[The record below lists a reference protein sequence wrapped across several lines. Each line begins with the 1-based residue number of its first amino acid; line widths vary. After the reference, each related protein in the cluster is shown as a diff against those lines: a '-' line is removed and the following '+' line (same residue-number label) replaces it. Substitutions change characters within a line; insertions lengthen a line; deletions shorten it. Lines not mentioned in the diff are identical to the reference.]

1 MVCFQFLGLT
11 PQAIACR
18 PSGAKKLVAFRHF
31 SDADSQSAQLRR
43 GVSEGVTYRPR
54 SRFGLHDVWRR
65 PVAVVN
71 IVTPERA
78 DIMER
83 EIRAQSA
90 PVLRVLIHGMILTAF
105 FASLS
110 QAVHAQDAPGKAAAD
125 PAAQSAPAAP
135 EAKGT
140 GDQPADSKPAAAPT
154 QDAEKKAE
162 TNEVSLA
169 EDQAVIKEQFK
180 RFEKSMLD
188 MAEFIR
194 KTEPERADI
203 LFRAINNSK
212 ENGVFRDMEDL
223 VKLLASEDQL
233 GDAVEREGEVVGD
246 LQSLLDLLMSDDREK
261 ELAKEKAR
269 IEQYIKDL
277 TKIIAGQKDV
287 HAATDR
293 GDQPQGLTPRQEK
306 LTEKT
311 AELKKLIEE
320 EDKKAKAE
328 EKSRSESE
336 SGKPQNKPQ
345 EGQPKS
351 EPKAGKPG
359 ENQPGEQKPG
369 DEKPGEQKPG
379 EEKPG
384 DKKPGENKPADTKP
398 GEKQPEEK
406 QPGENSDQKPMKSE
420 SKPGDQKPGE
430 SKPGE
435 SKPSDPMPG
444 EPMPGESPEGESQPG
459 ESPSQQPPSD
469 KKQARDQL
477 EKAKK
482 AMEKAI
488 QKLQKQQQKDASKNQ
503 EEALEELQKAKEKL
517 EDILRQI
524 REQEQLLKLAGLE
537 ARFQRMLAQQIAIYN
552 DTVQIDKVAENERTN
567 SHQLKSEELS
577 QQEGQLVL
585 EAEKALTL
593 LQEEGTAVAFPEAVE
608 QMRFDMQTLVQHLKK
623 FQVGALTQSIEMDV
637 INGLKEMI
645 DALQEEQEKAKDK
658 EQKKQQ
664 PPMEGE
670 GEAPDD
676 ELLKQIS
683 ELKMLKSLQLRINNR
698 TTRLAQLYT
707 GEQATKPEVVQQVK
721 ELSLRQAR
729 IQKATY
735 DLATGKNK

>member
-1 MVCFQFLGLT
+1 MSLNWGLKTGVLSFVASQLPANHGKRTSSKGTDTMRFRIGFLASAAYRTLFHIMI
-11 PQAIACR
+11 IAALCIGMI
-18 PSGAKKLVAFRHF
+18 SFAN
-31 SDADSQSAQLRR
+31 AQ
-43 GVSEGVTYRPR
+43 ETKP
-54 SRFGLHDVWRR
+54 
-65 PVAVVN
+65 
-71 IVTPERA
+71 VTPEA
-78 DIMER
+78 K
-83 EIRAQSA
+83 
-90 PVLRVLIHGMILTAF
+90 P
-105 FASLS
+105 
-110 QAVHAQDAPGKAAAD
+110 DAP
-125 PAAQSAPAAP
+125 
-135 EAKGT
+135 
-140 GDQPADSKPAAAPT
+140 PAAA
-154 QDAEKKAE
+154 QKKEDAQKKE
-162 TNEVSLA
+162 EESLA
-169 EDQAVIKEQFK
+169 ADQAVIKEQFK

-203 LFRAINNSK
+203 LIRAINNSK
-212 ENGVFRDMEDL
+212 ENGVYRDMEDL

-233 GDAVEREGEVVGD
+233 GDAVERQGEVVGD
-246 LQSLLDLLMSDDREK
+246 LQTLLELLMSDDREK

-269 IEQYIKDL
+269 LEQYIKDL

-287 HAATDR
+287 QAATDR
-293 GDQPQGLTPRQEK
+293 GDQTPGLTPRQEK

-311 AELKKLIEE
+311 AELKKLIED

-328 EKSRSESE
+328 EKANSE
-336 SGKPQNKPQ
+336 SGKPENQPQ
-345 EGQPKS
+345 EGQPK
-351 EPKAGKPG
+351 PG
-359 ENQPGEQKPG
+359 ESQEG
-369 DEKPGEQKPG
+369 KPG
-379 EEKPG
+379 EEKPKAPMPG
-384 DKKPGENKPADTKP
+384 EEKPTEAKPGEEKPESGKPEEKKPGQPDSSKP
-398 GEKQPEEK
+398 
-406 QPGENSDQKPMKSE
+406 NE
-420 SKPGDQKPGE
+420 SKPNKSKPGE

-435 SKPSDPMPG
+435 PMPG
-444 EPMPGESPEGESQPG
+444 ETPESESKSGESQTPK
-459 ESPSQQPPSD
+459 PPSE

-477 EKAKK
+477 EKARE

-488 QKLQKQQQKDASKNQ
+488 KKLQKQLQKDASKNQ
-503 EEALEELQKAKEKL
+503 EEALQELQKAKEKL

-552 DTVQIDKVAENERTN
+552 DTVQIDKVPESDRTN

-577 QQEGQLVL
+577 QQESQLVL
-585 EAEKALTL
+585 EANKSLTL

-608 QMRFDMQTLVQHLKK
+608 QMRFDMQTLVVHLKK

-658 EQKKQQ
+658 KDEKQ
-664 PPMEGE
+664 PPPQEGE
-670 GEAPDD
+670 GETPDD

-698 TTRLAQLYT
+698 TAKLAQLFT
-707 GEQATKPEVVQQVK
+707 GEQATKPEVVQQVR